1 MYALIS
7 HNGKIMGVCT
17 ALTTY
22 ASVSHRSIARVSPG
36 VRHVHHE
43 DGEHVAHG
51 LRVHRGRL
59 QLRRRRRSQR

>member
-1 MYALIS
+1 MYCAYRFNYVS
-7 HNGKIMGVCT
+7 G
-17 ALTTY
+17 
-22 ASVSHRSIARVSPG
+22 SHRFIARVSPG

-59 QLRRRRRSQR
+59 QLRRRRRSQRQRE